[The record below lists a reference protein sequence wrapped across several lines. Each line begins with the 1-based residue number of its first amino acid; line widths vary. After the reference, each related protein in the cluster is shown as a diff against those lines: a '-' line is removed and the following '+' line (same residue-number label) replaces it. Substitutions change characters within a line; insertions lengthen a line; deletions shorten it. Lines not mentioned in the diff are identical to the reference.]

1 MLFRLC
7 LALGYVHPDALLASL
22 DSRQLGGW
30 YAFLQI
36 EPIGAMR
43 EDFRAGMICS
53 TVANYAGRQRA
64 ENAGPAQPADFMPS
78 LEALPRATE
87 TAVLMATP
95 EEQAELIRNT
105 LFGGSNG

>member
-1 MLFRLC
+1 M
-7 LALGYVHPDALLASL
+7 LLASL
-22 DSRQLGGW
+22 DSRQLAEW
-30 YAFLQI
+30 YAYLQI
-36 EPIGAMR
+36 EPIGQLR

-78 LEALPRATE
+78 LEALPRPTE

-95 EEQAELIRNT
+95 EEQADLIRNT
-105 LFGGSNG
+105 LFGGNHG